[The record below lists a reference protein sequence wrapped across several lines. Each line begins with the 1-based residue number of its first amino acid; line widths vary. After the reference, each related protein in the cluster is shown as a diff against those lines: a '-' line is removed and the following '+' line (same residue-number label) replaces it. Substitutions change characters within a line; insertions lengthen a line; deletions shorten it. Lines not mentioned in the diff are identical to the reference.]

1 VNLIGEHTDYNDGFV
16 LPIAIERQIVALYAP
31 RAGAKIRLAS
41 TFKDGGAPKS
51 SWGCPDRPDLA
62 GHPQA
67 PIRVGTDLGVP
78 PWTEGI
84 SEPAEID
91 LGRPIEPGQPHWAN
105 YPKGVA
111 AGLVARGL
119 VLSGADV
126 LFDSTVPLGAG
137 LSSSA
142 ALEVST
148 ALALMEA
155 SGLSGAVAGHELALL
170 CQKAEH
176 TFANAPCGIMD
187 QSISILGRAGRALL
201 LDCRDGNTRHIPFDD
216 PNMVLLVADTQV
228 KHAISD
234 GGYAARR
241 NSCES
246 AAAKLGVKALRDA
259 DDKLVAGFADKFA
272 DKELVRARHVTTEIA
287 RTVEAAR
294 DLEAGDY
301 HKFGKLMYASHDSMR
316 DDYEIS
322 CAELDEI
329 VEQAR
334 RCPGVYGAR
343 MTGGGFGGCAIVLA
357 EAARAA
363 EIAEAIQKGFAAK
376 FGRACPIFATRAAA
390 GAGKME

>member
-1 VNLIGEHTDYNDGFV
+1 MEIQELRKRFETVFGHPSAGAVRAPGRVNLIGEHTDYNDGFV
-16 LPIAIERQIVALYAP
+16 LPIAIDRQIVALYAP
-31 RAGAKIRLAS
+31 QPGTKIRLAS
-41 TFKDGGAPKS
+41 TFKDQADGLH
-51 SWGCPDRPDLA
+51 DLDLA
-62 GHPQA
+62 
-67 PIRVGTDLGVP
+67 
-78 PWTEGI
+78 E
-84 SEPAEID
+84 SAEID
-91 LGRPIEPGQPHWAN
+91 LGSPIEPGQPHWAN

-119 VLSGADV
+119 KLSGADV

-148 ALALMEA
+148 ALALMEV

-201 LDCRDGNTRHIPFDD
+201 LDCRDGKTRHIPFDD

-241 NSCES
+241 KSCES
-246 AAAKLGVKALRDA
+246 AAAKLGIKALRDA
-259 DDKLVAGFADKFA
+259 DDKLVAANARKLV
-272 DKELVRARHVTTEIA
+272 DKELERARHVTTEIA

-357 EAARAA
+357 EAMRAE
-363 EIAEAIQKGFAAK
+363 EIAGAIQQGFAAK
-376 FGRACPIFATRAAA
+376 FGRICPIFATRAAA
-390 GAGKME
+390 GAGKLE

>member
-1 VNLIGEHTDYNDGFV
+1 MEIQELRKRFETIFGHPAVGAVRAPGRVNLIGEHTDYNDGFV
-16 LPIAIERQIVALYAP
+16 LPIAIDRQIIALYAP
-31 RAGAKIRLAS
+31 QPGTTIRLAS
-41 TFKDGGAPKS
+41 TFKDQAEGLH
-51 SWGCPDRPDLA
+51 DLDLA
-62 GHPQA
+62 ESA
-67 PIRVGTDLGVP
+67 
-78 PWTEGI
+78 
-84 SEPAEID
+84 AID

-119 VLSGADV
+119 KLSGADV

-155 SGLSGAVAGHELALL
+155 SGLAGAVAGHELALL

-201 LDCRDGNTRHIPFDD
+201 LDCRDGLTRHIPFDD
-216 PNMVLLVADTQV
+216 PDMVLLVADTQV

-246 AAAKLGVKALRDA
+246 AAAKLGIKALRDT
-259 DDKLVAGFADKFA
+259 DDKLVAANARKLT
-272 DKELVRARHVTTEIA
+272 DKELTRARHVTTEIA
-287 RTVEAAR
+287 RTIEAAR

-301 HKFGKLMYASHDSMR
+301 HAFGKLMYASHDSMR

-357 EAARAA
+357 EAGRAA
-363 EIAEAIQKGFAAK
+363 EITESIQKGFAAK
-376 FGRACPIFATRAAA
+376 FGRTCPIFATRAAA
-390 GAGKME
+390 GAGKLE